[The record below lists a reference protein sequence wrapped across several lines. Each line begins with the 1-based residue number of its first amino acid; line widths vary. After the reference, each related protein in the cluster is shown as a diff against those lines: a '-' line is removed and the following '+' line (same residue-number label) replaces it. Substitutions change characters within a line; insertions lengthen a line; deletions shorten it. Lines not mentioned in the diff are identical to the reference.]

1 VSPAAQ
7 VRRRKAQEI
16 TLIYAVM
23 TCLLIV
29 VVAQFVL
36 LLVSVE
42 SFLGGH
48 RDVLFPATLAS
59 GACFAGA
66 TWLIRYILPLSG
78 KGPARSR
85 R

>member
-1 VSPAAQ
+1 MSPGQA
-7 VRRRKAQEI
+7 RRRKTQEI

-42 SFLGGH
+42 SFLGGK
-48 RDVLFPATLAS
+48 REVLVPATLAS
-59 GACFAGA
+59 GVCFAGA

-78 KGPARSR
+78 RNRGRARS
-85 R
+85 

>member
-1 VSPAAQ
+1 M
-7 VRRRKAQEI
+7 QEI

-23 TCLLIV
+23 SCLLIV

-42 SFLGGH
+42 SFLRGE
-48 RDVLFPATLAS
+48 RTILIPATLAS
-59 GACFAGA
+59 GVCFAAA
-66 TWLIRYILPLSG
+66 TWLIRYVLPLSG
-78 KGPARSR
+78 TERSR

>member
-1 VSPAAQ
+1 MSPSQ

-42 SFLGGH
+42 SFLGGK
-48 RDVLFPATLAS
+48 RDILLPATIAS
-59 GACFAGA
+59 GVCFGGA
-66 TWLIRYILPLSG
+66 TWLIRYILPLNG
-78 KGPARSR
+78 KQARR
-85 R
+85 P

>member
-1 VSPAAQ
+1 MSPGQA
-7 VRRRKAQEI
+7 RRRKAQEI

-42 SFLGGH
+42 SFLGGK
-48 RDVLFPATLAS
+48 RQVLVPATLAS
-59 GACFAGA
+59 GLCFAGA
-66 TWLIRYILPLSG
+66 TWLTRYIVPLSG
-78 KGPARSR
+78 NKRARR
-85 R
+85 